1 MRWFQRT
8 RKRWDEEQAPVDIET
23 LGARSATEFDDD
35 LLAKHGYEIYDQMM
49 TDAHVR
55 ACINLKRW
63 GILSVS
69 WRLEP
74 ADDSPEAKRAHALV
88 EANLHQMAGGVFSLL
103 WRVLDALAKGYSVLE
118 KLYRYDP
125 AVGWRLVGFKAK
137 NPALFAFETDAY
149 RNIRSL
155 VLLAPTGERLAL
167 PREKFVLYAYSPRYE
182 SPAGDSDLRA
192 AYKHWR
198 SKERILQMWDLFLA
212 KYASPTLIG
221 TYKRGLPPAQQEELL
236 RALDRIQQETAMI
249 VPEEVK
255 VSALEYKPSGAESF
269 ANAITYHNAEIAKA
283 ILGETLTTDEGQ
295 RVGSLALGKVH
306 LEVLKTQLRAIRAD
320 LAERVMQD
328 QVIRPLVQM
337 NLGNAPEPRFVWDEG
352 GVSPQT

>member
-1 MRWFQRT
+1 MRWFQR
-8 RKRWDEEQAPVDIET
+8 KRMRYDEEQAPVDIET

-35 LLAKHGYEIYDQMM
+35 LLTKHGYEIYDQMM

-55 ACINLKRW
+55 ACINLKRL
-63 GILSVS
+63 GVLSVG

-74 ADDSPEAKRAHALV
+74 ADETPSAQRAYALV
-88 EANLHQMAGGVFSLL
+88 EQNLRTMAGGVFSLL
-103 WRVLDALAKGYSVLE
+103 WRVMDSLAKGYAVLE
-118 KLYRYDP
+118 KLYTYDP
-125 AVGWRLVGFKAK
+125 ALGWRLVGFKAK
-137 NPALFAFETDAY
+137 NPALFAFEVDAY

-155 VLLAPTGERLAL
+155 VLTTPTGERIAL
-167 PREKFVLYAYSPRYE
+167 PREKFILYAHSPRYE
-182 SPAGDSDLRA
+182 SPAGESDLRP

-198 SKERILQMWDLFLA
+198 SKERILQMWDLYLA

-236 RALDRIQQETAMI
+236 RALDRVQQETAMI

-255 VSALEYKPSGAESF
+255 VSALEYKQAGADSF
-269 ANAITYHNAEIAKA
+269 ATAITYHNAEIAKA

-306 LEVLKTQLRAIRAD
+306 FEVLQTQLRAIRAD

-328 QVIRPLVQM
+328 QVIRPLVRL
-337 NLGNAPEPRFVWDEG
+337 NLGNAPEPRFVWEE
-352 GVSPQT
+352 QQQEAK